1 MDVCCSCPC
10 LDTEIVCIYNLR
22 VGARSD
28 QATATV
34 DATVIRYLMMQGAWI
49 CGRAERRRSLEAGR
63 ERGWCMFPFGLKG
76 VKNVDL

>member
-1 MDVCCSCPC
+1 MRDMLDGC
-10 LDTEIVCIYNLR
+10 LLFLSLSSHRNCLCIYNLR

-49 CGRAERRRSLEAGR
+49 CG
-63 ERGWCMFPFGLKG
+63 
-76 VKNVDL
+76 